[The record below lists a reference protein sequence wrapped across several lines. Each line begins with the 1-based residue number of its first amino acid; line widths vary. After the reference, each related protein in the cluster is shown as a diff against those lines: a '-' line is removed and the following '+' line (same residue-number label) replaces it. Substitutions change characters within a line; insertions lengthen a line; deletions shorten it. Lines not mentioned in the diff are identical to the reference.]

1 MKKLWNE
8 YSYAIILLVLSCLSA
23 FIMSFKYDDAIDEK
37 FVKVTISEGDSL
49 WEIADNYSAQHDMSP
64 KEFVQWVKKNNEIE
78 GDFIIPGEELII
90 PIAKEEQS
98 TQLAGIVNE

>member
-8 YSYAIILLVLSCLSA
+8 YSYAIILLVLSCLAA
-23 FIMSFKYDDAIDEK
+23 FIMTFKYDDAIDEK

-49 WEIADNYSAQHDMSP
+49 WKIADNYSAQHDMSA
-64 KEFVQWVKKNNEIE
+64 KEFVQWVKKNNELD
-78 GDFIIPGEELII
+78 GDMIIPGQELVI
-90 PIAKEEQS
+90 PISIEEQG